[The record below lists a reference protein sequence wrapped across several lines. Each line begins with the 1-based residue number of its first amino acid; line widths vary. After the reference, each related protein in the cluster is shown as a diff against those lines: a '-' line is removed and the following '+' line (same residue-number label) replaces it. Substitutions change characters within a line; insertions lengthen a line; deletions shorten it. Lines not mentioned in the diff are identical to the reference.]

1 MNEYRAIGTAG
12 ERQQEE
18 RQAVRDET
26 TAMSAA
32 FDVLQP
38 LGEEARHRAIRWLAM
53 ALDLSPRV
61 PF

>member
-1 MNEYRAIGTAG
+1 
-12 ERQQEE
+12 
-18 RQAVRDET
+18 
-26 TAMSAA
+26 MSAA